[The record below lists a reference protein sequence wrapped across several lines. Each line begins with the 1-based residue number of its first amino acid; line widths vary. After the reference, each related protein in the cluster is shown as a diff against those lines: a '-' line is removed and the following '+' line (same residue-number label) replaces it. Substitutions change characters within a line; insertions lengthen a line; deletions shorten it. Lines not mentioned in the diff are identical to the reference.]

1 MDWRKSM
8 LAAVWVG
15 MLAVG
20 VGAAWA
26 AEGTITTA
34 GLMSDMTDLSKMAE
48 FPSPAYTC
56 KQFSSYDRAAK
67 SPTDN
72 WFANGD
78 CGQYLRVEDR
88 NGRKEYVMMDTAG
101 PGAIVRIWSANPAGT
116 LRIYID
122 GNEKP
127 VIEAAMSEVL
137 GGKFPGWPRPIA
149 GEYSKGWN
157 LYFPI
162 PYAKSCKVT
171 SDKGD
176 FYYHVNYRTYAE
188 GTKVESF
195 EVGQIKALAGE
206 IEKLAKRLGSPR
218 GDEAEMAGQAQPFE
232 VQLGPGEATN
242 TQFAGSQAVVRCMVM
257 VDASDKE
264 AALRGVIFKATFD
277 GEQTVEVPL
286 GDFFGSAPGI
296 NAYESLPLGMAK
308 DGKMYCHWFMP
319 FKESAE
325 FRLENTTKMPVTI
338 SGEIAFAEYKWTDA
352 SMHFCAK
359 WRAQF
364 DVPTRPMQDW
374 NYMTAKGHGVFAG
387 VAFAID
393 NPVKDWWGEGD
404 EKIYVDGEKFPSHF
418 GTGTED
424 YYGYAWCWPGL
435 FVHAYHNQPRCDGPG
450 NYGRTSVNRFHIV
463 DRIPYT
469 KDFKFDMELWHWNEK
484 CKVNMAV
491 VSYWYARPGGTD
503 GFKPIKAED
512 AIVRPMAE
520 WKVPKVAG
528 AIEGEGMRI
537 IKKVGNVEPQDW
549 GDESG
554 GRHLWWNAGHKPGDV
569 LVLGFEAPKAGRY
582 RVMGKF
588 LKAADYGIHQ
598 LAVNGKKAGEPID
611 FYNNG
616 VVATK
621 EIDLGVF
628 ELKQGENE
636 LSVTVVGVNAQAV
649 KAYMFG
655 LDYVLLKA
663 E

>member
-1 MDWRKSM
+1 
-8 LAAVWVG
+8 
-15 MLAVG
+15 
-20 VGAAWA
+20 
-26 AEGTITTA
+26 
-34 GLMSDMTDLSKMAE
+34 
-48 FPSPAYTC
+48 
-56 KQFSSYDRAAK
+56 
-67 SPTDN
+67 
-72 WFANGD
+72 
-78 CGQYLRVEDR
+78 
-88 NGRKEYVMMDTAG
+88 
-101 PGAIVRIWSANPAGT
+101 
-116 LRIYID
+116 
-122 GNEKP
+122 
-127 VIEAAMSEVL
+127 
-137 GGKFPGWPRPIA
+137 
-149 GEYSKGWN
+149 
-157 LYFPI
+157 
-162 PYAKSCKVT
+162 
-171 SDKGD
+171 
-176 FYYHVNYRTYAE
+176 
-188 GTKVESF
+188 
-195 EVGQIKALAGE
+195 
-206 IEKLAKRLGSPR
+206 
-218 GDEAEMAGQAQPFE
+218 
-232 VQLGPGEATN
+232 
-242 TQFAGSQAVVRCMVM
+242 
-257 VDASDKE
+257 
-264 AALRGVIFKATFD
+264 
-277 GEQTVEVPL
+277 
-286 GDFFGSAPGI
+286 
-296 NAYESLPLGMAK
+296 
-308 DGKMYCHWFMP
+308 
-319 FKESAE
+319 
-325 FRLENTTKMPVTI
+325 
-338 SGEIAFAEYKWTDA
+338 
-352 SMHFCAK
+352 
-359 WRAQF
+359 
-364 DVPTRPMQDW
+364 
-374 NYMTAKGHGVFAG
+374 
-387 VAFAID
+387 
-393 NPVKDWWGEGD
+393 
-404 EKIYVDGEKFPSHF
+404 VDGEKFPSHF

-537 IKKVGNVEPQDW
+537 INKVGNVEPQDW

-616 VVATK
+616 VAPTK

-628 ELKQGENE
+628 DLKQGENE
-636 LSVTVVGVNAQAV
+636 LSVTVIGANAQAV